1 MYSLPSFTSGS
12 LHHYQAPPPLVVS
25 CTAMAM
31 AMTKSK
37 PPNFYEVLS
46 LDPSGSGAGPEE
58 IKRAYRRLALRCHPD
73 VSSAGSGSKEECTRR
88 FIELHQAYVGL
99 SDPALRR
106 KHDMELRGIGGA
118 DDGNRRLTT
127 ELSREVWEAQLRELR
142 RRSSKRRRGGAVE
155 N

>member
-12 LHHYQAPPPLVVS
+12 LRHAPPPLIIS
-25 CTAMAM
+25 CTALAR
-31 AMTKSK
+31 SK

-46 LDPSGSGAGPEE
+46 LDTSGSLAGPEE

-73 VSSAGSGSKEECTRR
+73 LCSAGSGNKEECTRR
-88 FIELHQAYVGL
+88 FIELHQAYVAL

-106 KHDMELRGIGGA
+106 KHDMELRGIAGGN
-118 DDGNRRLTT
+118 DGSCRQF
-127 ELSREVWEAQLRELR
+127 SREVWEAQLHKLWQ
-142 RRSSKRRRGGAVE
+142 RSTVRRRGRAAE